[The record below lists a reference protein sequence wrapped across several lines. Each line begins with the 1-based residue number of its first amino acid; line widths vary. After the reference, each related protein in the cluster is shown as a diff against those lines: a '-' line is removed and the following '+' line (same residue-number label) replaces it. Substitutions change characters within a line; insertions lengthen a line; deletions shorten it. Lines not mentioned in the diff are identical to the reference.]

1 MANDKKFI
9 VKNGLLTPENA
20 VIGTTTDNGVD
31 QLQVTGT
38 TNLSGET
45 SISSNTASSA
55 TLDVHNFL
63 GAGSS
68 TIVATFRGDSDALQV
83 KNIGTGDYS
92 IVNTQQNNG
101 IIFYD
106 STPGVVIQYNGSDRL
121 NIDSTGNHFTGL
133 STTDIDGNR
142 IITTADEGPGNGF
155 DADTVDGL
163 EAASFLRSDADDT
176 GTGNY
181 IFTKDLT
188 VNQNVQID
196 GDLTVSGNTTY
207 VDTETILLS
216 DNIITLNANHSGAPT
231 QNAGWEVNRG
241 SSANSGVLWDETND
255 WFKLNS
261 AGNDLGRII
270 TTADEGPGN
279 GFDADTVDG
288 LEGAQFL
295 RSDVDDTAS
304 GVITFANSST
314 IFGDGTGAVTITY
327 DVSGNNRQIYVNA
340 GVWGILNQT
349 AGFGMSLDSNDDLYI
364 NRDIRANRHIIAD
377 NNITATAGNIEA
389 TAGSITAGTTVNAG
403 TNIVAGGTVTGT
415 QFIDADDSGYY
426 LNPND
431 TSILQT
437 VGIDDNLIHNG
448 NQDTRLAFTTDTIK
462 LDTDGTTRLTAN
474 NTGVHIDNLNVGTLI
489 ADSGSFNTEVES
501 PIYYDKDDRNYYGD
515 FAGDSQM
522 NTIDIDD
529 YVRHRGDTNT
539 YFGFNGN
546 DQAVIYTGGTEALFA
561 NNTIVRTTRT
571 LQVSKFQ
578 DADDPSYE
586 VDPAGTSI
594 MNTIGIDDY
603 IFHNG
608 DTDTYFGFNAN
619 DNYQIFTGGTQR
631 LEVNGTFITGA
642 VDGFFPNL
650 YAARYYDSGNATYYG
665 DFASTSRVN
674 DISLV
679 GEIIHDGDTNTYL
692 NFNAAD
698 SFEVVTG
705 GSQRLLVN
713 NTYVLANNQMRSPIY
728 YDNNDTAYYGDFAS
742 TSQMNRIDINDYIRH
757 RGDTNTFMG
766 FDANDSITFQTGG
779 AERVNITDAN
789 TTFYQPITVQGDVI
803 GDRFVDRQSNSYYV
817 NPADT
822 AVSGTFAGGLRIG
835 NISDYANW
843 DDNSGNGGIGIA
855 GHGAIAAGQNPTI
868 TVSGNYSGGYALL
881 YLNRI
886 DPTTNPTNNGQRY
899 IHFYHDG
906 TSGGSIR
913 GDSFGNL
920 YNVNNAGSTWG
931 FWTSGYTETLIAD
944 DSGNVMVQ
952 AGSSPTYTD
961 GGDNTALT
969 TTPSNPVLHVGG
981 SIYLNGNDDGIIFGR
996 GTASFLKDEELAFG
1010 WGGGWYMQD
1019 GTYLR
1024 VRNNKTIYST
1034 GDAWFNRVYAQQN
1047 QAYYLDPDG
1056 DSQLNTVDIDDYI
1069 RHRGDTNTYIG
1080 FAANDTFRVWTN
1092 GNQRLNIDND
1102 SADFSINVYAPRY
1115 YDSNDNA
1122 FYADPAG
1129 TSIFRRLNVYSGETT
1144 GELNVG
1150 RGATQRF
1157 RHYITDGIG
1166 YIQYW
1171 QDETDGTDH
1180 SVRFEILSSSSGAN
1194 IFQFNR
1200 PIVLTSNQTVTASKF
1215 IDSDDTRYYLDPNA
1229 TGNPGNISGVFNGA
1243 VSFGLPGNGTANNAE
1258 AQKGRWLSI
1267 EGNAD
1272 TSGEGSSRIFFTE
1285 HNSTTGSMSAY
1296 GMSLGYR
1303 GGSTSIVGA
1312 DGNTW
1317 TGLSQISNGQW
1328 GLWGHDGSA
1337 TGQWAMRG
1345 PRSGSFVQASGS
1357 FRAPIF
1363 YDSNNTN
1370 FYVNPNSSSR
1380 MDTIVLND
1388 GVTLRSPNGD
1398 YGSFAIDGAARN
1410 GWEGFS
1416 IGDRM
1421 VFMHDN
1427 SNTVGV
1433 YNDVDNEWIW
1443 YAERNSYMRLMY
1455 NGGEQARTD
1464 NGYFRAN
1471 NQLRTPIFYDL
1482 NNTAFYVDPN
1492 STSNI
1497 QNLIVNGTFTQGGY
1511 AQNNPVESRWYQQ
1524 GTYSYSTS
1532 QSPNTQYYWIPVGV
1546 TNNGGAKGFL
1556 EYYAKDDVNY
1566 SGNVIG
1572 RIVISS
1578 WNNSSI
1584 SIDHHTT
1591 GPLNNGTPKVRVDN
1605 NNRIWMQ
1612 MDGITWDSYV
1622 RWHWVAVSG
1631 ITLED
1636 GSARQL
1642 ATPANSIEIL
1652 TGQQVR
1658 ATLGNVTG
1666 ASVTN
1671 TRHHFGEIEV
1681 RGQTRSPIYYDLDNT
1696 GYFGDFASRSRFNTL
1711 ELGNQG
1717 ALTSST
1723 SYPLG
1728 IYHNNRYL
1736 IGFRNSG
1743 ADANYP
1749 WLVHDNVN
1757 GKSAFII
1764 HFNGKGD
1771 RFYVD
1776 EDGDTVF
1783 SGDIT
1788 ADEMFARRFVDTDN
1802 NSYFVDPASNSFMAS
1817 ITLQQNPVGQAY
1829 AGVATQPT
1837 YYIGQ
1842 QRGDNDA
1849 WKIYGESPSGT
1860 NTGNLI
1866 LQSEDDY
1873 DSNES
1878 IRFRFKRT
1886 YGAYDTNDVLQAFYN
1901 YVYSPSSF
1909 RSPIF
1914 YDSNNTAFYANPAS
1928 QSHFNTLTLQGNRL
1942 GFVNSSF
1949 DAEIRV
1955 SDNNPDGTGATF
1967 EFWGDAVQYNAEV
1980 ASEVFRA
1987 TRHMRA
1993 PIYYD
1998 LNDANFYLDPNSV
2011 SVLNDVRASIF
2022 YDRDNTNYYV
2032 NPAGTSVTNVMRAQR
2047 FAHVDDVS
2055 QNDVFG
2061 LYFSANQSD
2070 AYAIYREGGA
2080 WTNPYPDLRIAFH
2093 TGIKFGANAS
2103 YQGMRFY
2110 TDYNMVTQVMSVNNS
2125 SDPLGGGNVYVN
2137 NNLQAGSSLRAPI
2150 FYDSNNTN
2158 FYANPLGTS
2167 RFQVLQM
2174 VPTAGYNSTGGTPAT
2189 VRLGD
2194 ETNNTN
2200 ATLQE
2205 SRRPDITLRG
2215 QYPQLNIMSSRI
2227 NNSTHGPTLRFVA
2240 YDSANAS
2247 SGNFKHWVIGTSGTN
2262 ATSLHFGYSPNQAN
2276 PHYGIGQGWSGGN
2289 NVSIFWIQN
2298 DRNVYAE
2305 NDMRARRFVDR
2316 DNTSYF
2322 THPADRSDL
2331 YDLRLRGNYVTTRY
2345 HSGSD
2350 FVNGTLV
2357 RTSIPA
2363 TATNGASYVLE
2374 ATGKSYSGD
2383 APFSFIAQ
2391 GYLYANTII
2400 NHSGQHFGK
2409 AGFTTM
2415 RAFENGG
2422 VLCFWWPRVSYWN
2435 SFAVHV
2441 RNANGDDRN
2450 LVTSVSN
2457 STLPSYSKGV
2467 TTTMRTTAVY
2477 NTNINTGDMYATRYY
2492 DSNNTFYYGDFAST
2506 NRFNATDN
2514 YGLVT
2519 HRNGNASYYY
2529 TGAGN
2534 LRGYIRATDS
2544 NDSHFEFATSG
2555 GEDFIFRDGGFGG
2568 SWNQII
2574 RGNGQVLIASRLDTP
2589 IMYDRNNTGYYVD
2602 PNGSSQMSAVF
2613 ANDWFR
2619 PQGGTGIYWQDYGYG
2634 IRSAGG
2640 EGNPY
2645 GNIATYNTGR
2655 NGWSGYGI
2663 GTRWTLMSTEGNN
2676 WGMHDNTRSWNFYY
2690 NGSWHQFNYG
2700 YVVNDSSF
2708 RAPVFYDTNNTG
2720 YYMDPTS
2727 DSNWQGLTARGQ
2739 AMIGLPGVDRSGM
2752 RNNYGRRP
2760 NITGDSNYWTG
2771 ARGWGNV
2778 NMNTVG
2784 DWGSG
2789 FFDSWGN
2796 PANQPSGTSHWVG
2809 VQAYHYTNGSARY
2822 GWQLAGGPIANLRFR
2837 NTWSGFSSWK
2847 TVPMLDVNSSN
2858 GGSMYA
2864 GRYYDSNNTGYY
2876 GDFASTSRMNA
2887 IDINE
2892 GYTYGW
2898 WRNRN
2903 AGSGL
2908 YNQST
2913 GRHFYSP
2920 GSSYWHLDGGGG
2932 SGGLIIYDRY
2942 QGSQGASTGRRGYL
2956 YYDGGGFGLLN
2967 SSGNWQIRIEPG
2979 NANMELY
2986 RITYGNDF
2994 RAYIYYDRNNTGY
3007 YADPASTSL
3016 FNEVRPIENHF
3027 GRDGR
3032 SGYGRQYGTY
3042 SSEFHRMAYMSFDW
3056 NANYDYYFYHGI
3068 SSTDINGSFT
3078 DSMSLNSF
3086 NDINLRLDSNNNNG
3100 NSYVRIHD
3108 NGSGN
3113 AQNVAYIGREG
3124 GNAIAYFYNRVY
3136 GAVFYDHDSSYYADM
3151 NTWSR
3156 FWGLGTFYL
3165 RNNYDVSTNHEYG
3178 VAFSNN
3184 QSGAYRLF
3192 REGGGWSY
3200 PFPDLRVAFHTG
3212 IKFGANPSYEGMR
3225 FYTDYDMS
3233 SLVWQ
3238 FNGGSNYSYQ
3248 YRWNN
3253 LTGYHGIYSGLNG
3266 AHFYPNNA
3274 SYGSWRVQGSRN
3286 GWGGMQ
3292 FDNNICLMMNYT
3304 EHGFYS
3310 TTFGWRL
3317 YLNGSVHSP
3326 GNVIAYWSDRR
3337 LKENIQE
3344 LPRGEGLDTIMKLK
3358 PSRFNWK
3365 KEAEQVTAGVI
3376 EAGMEEV
3383 AVIAQETRE
3392 VIPNSV
3398 VINKS
3403 GNGGSEKVMVD
3414 GEELKDFLT
3423 VNYDKITPFLIQ
3435 AVKDLK
3441 SELDELRNEVK
3452 LLRGDK

>member
-38 TNLSGET
+38 TNLSGEA

-295 RSDVDDTAS
+295 RSDVDDTAN

-364 NRDIRANRHIIAD
+364 NRDIRANRHITAD
-377 NNITATAGNIEA
+377 DNITSTAGNIEA
-389 TAGSITAGTTVNAG
+389 TAGSVTAGTTVNAG
-403 TNIVAGGTVTGT
+403 TNVVAGGTVTGT

-679 GEIIHDGDTNTYL
+679 GQIIHDGDTDTYL
-692 NFNAAD
+692 DFNGAD
-698 SFEVVTG
+698 SFQVVTG

-1150 RGATQRF
+1150 RGSTQRF

-1317 TGLSQISNGQW
+1317 TGLGQISNGQW
-1328 GLWGHDGSA
+1328 GLWGHDGNA

-1370 FYVNPNSSSR
+1370 FYVDPNSSSR

-1511 AQNNPVESRWYQQ
+1511 EQNNPVESRWYQQ

-1532 QSPNTQYYWIPVGV
+1532 QTPNTQYYWIPVGV

-1591 GPLNNGTPKVRVDN
+1591 GPLNSAVPKVRVDN

-1622 RWHWVAVSG
+1622 RWHWVAISG
-1631 ITLED
+1631 ITIED

-1642 ATPANSIEIL
+1642 TTPANSIEIL

-1817 ITLQQNPVGQAY
+1817 ITLQQNTVGQAY

-1849 WKIYGESPSGT
+1849 WKIYGESPGGT

-1914 YDSNNTAFYANPAS
+1914 YDSNNTAYYANPAS

-1967 EFWGDAVQYNAEV
+1967 EFWGDQVQYNAEV

-1998 LNDANFYLDPNSV
+1998 GNDANFYLDPNSI
-2011 SVLNDVRASIF
+2011 SILNDVRASIF

-2227 NNSTHGPTLRFVA
+2227 NNGTHGPTLRFVA

-2262 ATSLHFGYSPNQAN
+2262 ATSLHFGYSPNQSN
-2276 PHYGIGQGWSGGN
+2276 PHYGIGQGWSSGN

-2331 YDLRLRGNYVTTRY
+2331 YDLRLRSNYVRTYY
-2345 HSGSD
+2345 HSGSN

-2457 STLPSYSKGV
+2457 SSLPSYSKGV

-2492 DSNNTFYYGDFAST
+2492 DSNNTAYYGDFAST
-2506 NRFNATDN
+2506 SRMNEVSVNRTNHLGGAPAYF
-2514 YGLVT
+2514 
-2519 HRNGNASYYY
+2519 Y
-2529 TGAGN
+2529 TSSGN
-2534 LRGYIRATDS
+2534 LRGYIRATES

-2574 RGNGQVLIASRLDTP
+2574 RGNGHVLVSSRFDTP
-2589 IMYDRNNTGYYVD
+2589 IMYDRNNTGYYVN
-2602 PNGSSQMSAVF
+2602 PAGASQFSSVY

-2619 PQGGTGIYWQDYGYG
+2619 PQGGTGVYWQDYGYG

-2676 WGMHDNTRSWNFYY
+2676 WGMHDNSRGWNYYY
-2690 NGSWHQFNYG
+2690 NGSYHRFYYG
-2700 YVVNDSSF
+2700 YVYSSESF
-2708 RAPVFYDTNNTG
+2708 RAPIFYDLDNTG
-2720 YYMDPTS
+2720 YYGNFAGDT
-2727 DSNWQGLTARGQ
+2727 NWQGLTARGQ
-2739 AMIGLPGVDRSGM
+2739 AMIGLPGHTRSGAIS
-2752 RNNYGRRP
+2752 NYGRRP

-2771 ARGWGNV
+2771 SKGWGRV

-2789 FFDSWGN
+2789 FFDSWSN
-2796 PANQPSGTSHWVG
+2796 PPNQPSGTSHWVG

-2876 GDFASTSRMNA
+2876 GDFASTSRMNV

-2892 GYTYGW
+2892 GYNYGW

-2903 AGSGL
+2903 AGQGL

-2920 GSSYWHLDGGGG
+2920 GSTYWHLDGASG

-2942 QGSQGASTGRRGYL
+2942 NGSQGSSTGRRGYL
-2956 YYDGGGFGLLN
+2956 YYNSSGFGLLN
-2967 SSGNWQIRIEPG
+2967 SSGNWGVRLNPG
-2979 NANMELY
+2979 NSYTEIYN
-2986 RITYGNDF
+2986 ITYMNDA
-2994 RAYIYYDRNNTGY
+2994 RANIYYDRGNTGY
-3007 YADPASTSL
+3007 YANPAGTSL
-3016 FNEVRPIENHF
+3016 FNENRNNQTHF
-3027 GRDGR
+3027 GRDSR
-3032 SGYGRQYGTY
+3032 SGYGGQYGTY
-3042 SSEFHRMAYMSFDW
+3042 SSYFKRMAYMSFDW
-3056 NANYDYYFYHGI
+3056 NANYDYYYYHGL

-3108 NGSGN
+3108 NGYTN

-3136 GAVFYDHDSSYYADM
+3136 GAIFYDSNDGGYYLDLNSTSNSAQRMRGGVLHGPNPTWGRYLYVGGNGHWTSSYASVATTNGNLHLDCQGGRSTYINWYVGGTTYINGTLQVNFIYDRD
-3151 NTWSR
+3151 NTGYYVNPASTSR
-3156 FWGLGTFYL
+3156 FNAIEVFGNAAYIRGSSPTLYF
-3165 RNNYDVSTNHEYG
+3165 RDTNHRS
-3178 VAFSNN
+3178 AMIHNNSNLLYILRG
-3184 QSGAYRLF
+3184 SGNDSTS
-3192 REGGGWSY
+3192 WS
-3200 PFPDLRVAFHTG
+3200 
-3212 IKFGANPSYEGMR
+3212 SYAGYWPVYWNLGNNDAT
-3225 FYTDYDMS
+3225 F
-3233 SLVWQ
+3233 
-3238 FNGGSNYSYQ
+3238 GGSIWARTNITAYS
-3248 YRWNN
+3248 
-3253 LTGYHGIYSGLNG
+3253 
-3266 AHFYPNNA
+3266 
-3274 SYGSWRVQGSRN
+3274 
-3286 GWGGMQ
+3286 
-3292 FDNNICLMMNYT
+3292 D
-3304 EHGFYS
+3304 E
-3310 TTFGWRL
+3310 
-3317 YLNGSVHSP
+3317 
-3326 GNVIAYWSDRR
+3326 R
-3337 LKENIQE
+3337 LKENVETIDGALDKVLNLRGVYYNWKSDEEKTRKVGVVAQEVEPVLPEVVMLHQDAEDKEGTLAVDYGNITAVLIEAVKEQQE
-3344 LPRGEGLDTIMKLK
+3344 LI
-3358 PSRFNWK
+3358 NNQ
-3365 KEAEQVTAGVI
+3365 KEEI
-3376 EAGMEEV
+3376 
-3383 AVIAQETRE
+3383 
-3392 VIPNSV
+3392 S
-3398 VINKS
+3398 
-3403 GNGGSEKVMVD
+3403 
-3414 GEELKDFLT
+3414 ELKEMVSALM
-3423 VNYDKITPFLIQ
+3423 DKL
-3435 AVKDLK
+3435 
-3441 SELDELRNEVK
+3441 N
-3452 LLRGDK
+3452 